1 MDVIM
6 PQLGETVAE
15 GTVTVWHKKVGDKIE
30 ADELLFE
37 VGTDK
42 VETEIPAPVAGTL
55 TKILVAEGETV
66 DVGVKLA
73 IIDDGK
79 SVAPEAATMDIIM
92 PQLGETVAEG
102 TVTVWHKKPGDDI
115 SADEL
120 LFEVGTDKVETE
132 IPSPLAGTLKEILVA
147 EGETVDVGTRLAVL
161 SLKDCVAAP
170 KALTP
175 APKPEAVPAR
185 AAAPKKE
192 KPSPRASKPSHA
204 ATISPVVAWLLSE
217 HNLNAADITGTG
229 RDGRIKR
236 KDILAYIAGSA
247 NSDAEVVPFTYTRK
261 ITAEHMVRSKATS
274 PHVLQAIEVDF
285 QSVSTARTL
294 EKENWKSKQG
304 FSLTY
309 LPFIAHAVCKAISD
323 FPCINGSVVGESLHI
338 YKNINLGIA
347 VDLGEEGLVVPVIQ
361 SASGLSISQLA
372 LAINDIATKARAG
385 TLTGSDFMG
394 ATYTLTNNGSTGTF
408 ITAPIISQPQVAIL
422 STDGIRKKPV
432 VIESNKGDE
441 IVIRPIGVLAQSF
454 DHRAIDGAYSGA
466 FLSRVKK
473 ILEET
478 DWAAELG

>member
-6 PQLGETVAE
+6 PQLGETVTE

-30 ADELLFE
+30 VDELLFE

-55 TKILVAEGETV
+55 TEILVAEGETV

-73 IIDDGK
+73 KIDDGK
-79 SVAPEAATMDIIM
+79 SVAPEAAIMDIIM

-102 TVTVWHKKPGDDI
+102 TVTVWHKSPGDDI

-132 IPSPLAGTLKEILVA
+132 ITSPMAGTLREILVA
-147 EGETVDVGTRLAVL
+147 EGKTVVVGTRLAVIT
-161 SLKDCVAAP
+161 LKNGA
-170 KALTP
+170 
-175 APKPEAVPAR
+175 AVPNSKTPELIVSSSAR

-192 KPSPRASKPSHA
+192 IASPRVSKTSY
-204 ATISPVVAWLLSE
+204 ATLISPVVARLLSE

-229 RDGRIKR
+229 RDGRIRR
-236 KDILAYIAGSA
+236 KDILAYTSGGLG
-247 NSDAEVVPFTYTRK
+247 SDAEVVPFTYARR
-261 ITAEHMVRSKATS
+261 ITAEHMVQSKATS

-285 QSVSTARTL
+285 QSVNTARSL
-294 EKENWKSKQG
+294 EKDNWKSKEG
-304 FSLTY
+304 IPLTY
-309 LPFIAHAVCKAISD
+309 LPFIAHAVCKAIPD
-323 FPCINGSVVGESLHI
+323 FPRINASVVGESLHI

-347 VDLGEEGLVVPVIQ
+347 VDLGEDGLVVPVIKN
-361 SASGLSISQLA
+361 ASDLLISQLA
-372 LAINDIATKARAG
+372 VSINDVATKARAG
-385 TLTGSDFMG
+385 ALTGKDFTG

-432 VIESNKGDE
+432 VIESEKGDE
-441 IVIRPIGVLAQSF
+441 IAIRPIGVLAQSF
-454 DHRAIDGAYSGA
+454 DHRAIDGAYSGG
-466 FLSRVKK
+466 FLSRVKQ
-473 ILEET
+473 ILEQT
-478 DWAAELG
+478 DWAAELS